1 MFNILISS
9 CFVKYKQKLPKH
21 WFERSQNWVM
31 KVLAVYRDDVFNDH
45 AEILKIYVFC
55 HSHDVD
61 LFITRT
67 FVKDNTCILKLMQ
80 LLDQIYDLTL
90 DIFKSIFNLKMFHTS
105 NLLQNLNK
113 KHSFLFLNVL
123 RFKTLY

>member
-1 MFNILISS
+1 
-9 CFVKYKQKLPKH
+9 
-21 WFERSQNWVM
+21 M
-31 KVLAVYRDDVFNDH
+31 KVLAVHRDDIFNYH

-67 FVKDNTCILKLMQ
+67 FVKDNTFVLKSMHLQ
-80 LLDQIYDLTL
+80 YLLRYMTL
-90 DIFKSIFNLKMFHTS
+90 DIFKSMEEPKFLIPKMYH

-113 KHSFLFLNVL
+113 NIHILFYVHCT
-123 RFKTLY
+123 KI

>member
-1 MFNILISS
+1 
-9 CFVKYKQKLPKH
+9 
-21 WFERSQNWVM
+21 M
-31 KVLAVYRDDVFNDH
+31 KVLAVHRDDIFNDH

-67 FVKDNTCILKLMQ
+67 FVKDNTFVLKSMHLQ
-80 LLDQIYDLTL
+80 YLLRYMT
-90 DIFKSIFNLKMFHTS
+90 FKSMEEPKFLIPKMYH

-113 KHSFLFLNVL
+113 NIHILFYVHCT
-123 RFKTLY
+123 KI

>member
-1 MFNILISS
+1 
-9 CFVKYKQKLPKH
+9 
-21 WFERSQNWVM
+21 M
-31 KVLAVYRDDVFNDH
+31 KVLAVHRDDIFNDH

-67 FVKDNTCILKLMQ
+67 FVKDNTFVLKSINASTVLA
-80 LLDQIYDLTL
+80 QIYDLTL
-90 DIFKSIFNLKMFHTS
+90 DIFKSMEEPKFLIPKMYH

-113 KHSFLFLNVL
+113 NIHSLFYVHCT
-123 RFKTLY
+123 KI

>member
-1 MFNILISS
+1 
-9 CFVKYKQKLPKH
+9 
-21 WFERSQNWVM
+21 M
-31 KVLAVYRDDVFNDH
+31 KVLAVHRDDIFNDH

-67 FVKDNTCILKLMQ
+67 FVKDNTFVLKSMHLQ
-80 LLDQIYDLTL
+80 YLLRYMTL
-90 DIFKSIFNLKMFHTS
+90 DIFKSMEEPKFLIPKMYH

-113 KHSFLFLNVL
+113 NIHILFYVHCT
-123 RFKTLY
+123 KI

>member
-1 MFNILISS
+1 
-9 CFVKYKQKLPKH
+9 
-21 WFERSQNWVM
+21 M
-31 KVLAVYRDDVFNDH
+31 KVLAVHRDDIFNDH

-67 FVKDNTCILKLMQ
+67 FVKDNTFVLKSMHLQ
-80 LLDQIYDLTL
+80 YLLRYMTL
-90 DIFKSIFNLKMFHTS
+90 DIFKSMEEPKFLIPKMYH

-113 KHSFLFLNVL
+113 NIHSLFYVHCT
-123 RFKTLY
+123 KI